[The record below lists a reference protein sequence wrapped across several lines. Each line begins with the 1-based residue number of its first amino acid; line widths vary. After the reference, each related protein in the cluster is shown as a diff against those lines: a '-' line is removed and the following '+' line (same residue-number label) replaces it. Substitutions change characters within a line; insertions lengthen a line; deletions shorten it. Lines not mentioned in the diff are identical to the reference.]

1 MKSFISFA
9 WSVAFISLVFYG
21 FYHFWGDSAGLSA
34 LDCIIGLLSII
45 WLLFIVTVP
54 WNAYF
59 KAKEILNEAAIS
71 KRKDIIIIEENLD
84 YVKRVIKT
92 ALTVSIAL
100 HIISALVLYYIARS
114 GISITGYYAA
124 IVTLLFTFLRPAI
137 RFYEYLQHKLNT
149 IRQEFRY
156 PREDINTLLEDITQ
170 IKQDIQF
177 ILAELS
183 TKKGDDSWRNSLDN
197 YCQHND
203 KLLND
208 IQHKL
213 SAQQSQLENEVQK
226 LTDSHNSLVTRMV
239 DNAQVLE
246 SIKVIGRFFK
256 GL

>member
-1 MKSFISFA
+1 
-9 WSVAFISLVFYG
+9 L
-21 FYHFWGDSAGLSA
+21 
-34 LDCIIGLLSII
+34 
-45 WLLFIVTVP
+45 
-54 WNAYF
+54 
-59 KAKEILNEAAIS
+59 
-71 KRKDIIIIEENLD
+71 IIIIEENLD

-100 HIISALVLYYIARS
+100 HLISALVLYYIARS

-170 IKQDIQF
+170 IKQELQF